1 MLKLFNILLNLHDGE
16 GGSAGADA
24 GAGEGEV
31 SSTGEAV
38 DAGQQTE
45 EAEADLDAEF
55 EELKRGKYKAQFDK
69 EVQALINKRFAKSK
83 EAEASLQAQLDKQ
96 NKLIDL
102 LHSRNGTKSFDE
114 LYGKIEN
121 DESYLEQKAYE
132 MGLTR
137 DQVKEFEKME
147 RHINEMERVVDD
159 YKSREAEAA
168 KEAQA
173 NEQVAKW
180 RAEEAEVKAVYPG
193 FDLNT
198 EVQNELF
205 ASLIAKDIPVKTAFE
220 VVHHDEIMQ
229 AGIAYASKETAKKVT
244 ENIRARGARPQ
255 EVGASNKAAFT
266 SQKEI
271 AGLSLEQIREIVKTH
286 RTGDKIF

>member
-1 MLKLFNILLNLHDGE
+1 MLKLFKIILDLHDGE
-16 GGSAGADA
+16 VGADA
-24 GAGEGEV
+24 GTGDAA
-31 SSTGEAV
+31 SAADGEAV
-38 DAGQQTE
+38 AAGQQTE

-55 EELKRGKYKAQFDK
+55 EQLKRGKYKAQFDK
-69 EVQALINKRFAKSK
+69 EVQGLINKRFAKSK
-83 EAEASLQAQLDKQ
+83 ETEASLKAQLDEQ

-102 LHSRNGTKSFDE
+102 LHSRNGTKSIEE

-173 NEQVAKW
+173 NAQVEKW
-180 RAEEAEVKAVYPG
+180 RAEEAEIKAVYPG
-193 FDLNT
+193 FDLET
-198 EVQNELF
+198 EIQNEQF
-205 ASLIAKDIPVKTAFE
+205 ARLISANIPVKTAFE
-220 VVHHDEIMQ
+220 VTHHDEIMQ

-255 EVGASNKAAFT
+255 EIGASNKASFT
-266 SQKEI
+266 SQKDI
-271 AGLSLEQIREIVKTH
+271 ADLSLEQIREIVKTH
-286 RTGDKIF
+286 RTGDKLF